1 MFFTDIYPTSQEFV
15 TAFKLQSQRIKLK
28 VFTDEQ
34 NRLTPIPVI
43 YQYLLAEFANVPLR
57 YSSQTFLNMFW
68 VTFIEHYPSLYISQL
83 TYINNEYLKLTN
95 MASRQHY
102 MITTPS
108 GKSISETFSAITN
121 SGEISDSDAPFSLK
135 QESLAHKEGN
145 RTVQSFD
152 NKKSI
157 TTNQDLYL
165 NMMKI
170 ANSVVIFGVAK
181 FASRFRNLG
190 QRFYTISSFENN
202 SPKINIEFDPD
213 TIKKIAGKYRVIAVK
228 SPNE

>member
-1 MFFTDIYPTSQEFV
+1 MYFTDLYPTSQEFI
-15 TAFKLQSQRIKLK
+15 TAFKLQAQRVKLK
-28 VFTDEQ
+28 VFTDDQ

-57 YSSQTFLNMFW
+57 YSSQSFLNMFW
-68 VTFIEHYPSLYISQL
+68 ATFIEHYPSLYISQL
-83 TYINNEYLKLTN
+83 TYINNEYLKLVN

-152 NKKSI
+152 DKKSI

-181 FASRFRNLG
+181 FVSRFRNLG

-202 SPKINIEFDPD
+202 SPLINIEFDPD
-213 TIKKIAGKYRVIAVK
+213 TIKKIAGKYRVVAVK

>member
-1 MFFTDIYPTSQEFV
+1 MYFIDLYPTSQEFI
-15 TAFKLQSQRIKLK
+15 TAFKLQANRVKLK
-28 VFTDEQ
+28 VFSDDQ

-43 YQYLLAEFANVPLR
+43 YQYLLAEFSNVPLR
-57 YSSQTFLNMFW
+57 YSSQQFLNIFW
-68 VTFIEHYPSLYISQL
+68 TTFIEHYPSLYISQL
-83 TYINNEYLKLTN
+83 TYINNEYLKLVN

-145 RTVQSFD
+145 RTVQSYD
-152 NKKSI
+152 DKKSI

-181 FASRFRNLG
+181 FASKFRNLG
-190 QRFYTISSFENN
+190 QRFYTISSFEN
-202 SPKINIEFDPD
+202 STPTVNIEFDPD
-213 TIKKIAGKYRVIAVK
+213 TIKKIAGKYRVVGIK
-228 SPNE
+228 DE